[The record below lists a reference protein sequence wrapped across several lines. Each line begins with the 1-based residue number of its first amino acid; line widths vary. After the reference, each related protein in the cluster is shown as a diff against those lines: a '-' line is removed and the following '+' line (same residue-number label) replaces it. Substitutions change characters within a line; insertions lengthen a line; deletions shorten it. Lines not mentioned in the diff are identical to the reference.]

1 MSDIQNFYVGGVASI
16 GTEKQKKG
24 TGGGGFKKTIRQRQ
38 RDSGKEKEFQ
48 KTREKFEKQ
57 QKKSKDEKT
66 QLPISGAQTT
76 DFIDDLKGAAQEGLF
91 TTGNKTKA
99 FMAKY
104 GLSPSDIIDLRTGI
118 NTGLGKFITT
128 DDQSRLNKNILQ
140 ALVGDLQAE
149 GILRNFGPASGKIQK
164 IAGDIFEPGMTKY
177 DRQPLTGIPSLSPL
191 INLGMRGF
199 DLLAGGSPQGMRGIF
214 YGRNVLGLEGEDL
227 NNFAASV
234 ANDSNL
240 YNQMMTTPEMQ
251 NYQLNEFRS
260 QINKDFMANR
270 QGLDDDFV
278 AEAVETPVVTPSPGI
293 SSVPVV
299 PFPTTP
305 GLPTQPV
312 LVQGAAPSL
321 FSGFPQFN
329 LSNYAQQGIANPN
342 LINFNEALSRI
353 A

>member
-1 MSDIQNFYVGGVASI
+1 MSGIQNFYVGGVASI

-48 KTREKFEKQ
+48 KTREKFEKE

-66 QLPISGAQTT
+66 QPPISGAQTT

-128 DDQSRLNKNILQ
+128 YDQSRLNKNILQ

-177 DRQPLTGIPSLSPL
+177 DRQPLSGIPSLSPL

-199 DLLAGGSPQGMRGIF
+199 DFLAGGSPAGMRGIF
-214 YGRNVLGLEGEDL
+214 YGRNVLGLEGEELD
-227 NNFAASV
+227 NFAASV
-234 ANDSNL
+234 ANNPNL
-240 YNQMMTTPEMQ
+240 FNQMMSTPEMQ
-251 NYQLNEFRS
+251 KYQLDEFRS
-260 QINKDFMANR
+260 QINRDFMANR
-270 QGLDDDFV
+270 QGPDDDFV
-278 AEAVETPVVTPSPGI
+278 AEAAETPVVVPSPGI
-293 SSVPVV
+293 PSAPVV
-299 PFPTTP
+299 PFPIT

-312 LVQGAAPSL
+312 LVQGAAPSI
-321 FSGFPQFN
+321 FSDFPQFN

-342 LINFNEALSRI
+342 LINFNQALSRI

>member
-1 MSDIQNFYVGGVASI
+1 MSGIQNFYVGGVASI

-48 KTREKFEKQ
+48 KTREKFEKE

-76 DFIDDLKGAAQEGLF
+76 EFIEDLKDAYKSGLF
-91 TTGNKTKA
+91 TSGTKTKN

-104 GLSPSDIIDLRTGI
+104 GLSPDQIRDLRSGI
-118 NTGLGKFITT
+118 DRGLGTFISAR
-128 DDQSRLNKNILQ
+128 DQNLIGKNILQ

-149 GILRNFGPASGKIQK
+149 GILRDFGPASGKIQK
-164 IAGDIFEPGMTKY
+164 TAEDFFKPGMTKY
-177 DRQPLTGIPSLSPL
+177 DRLPLTGIPSLSPF
-191 INLGMRGF
+191 INLGMRGLDF
-199 DLLAGGSPQGMRGIF
+199 LAGGSPAGMRGIF
-214 YGRNVLGLEGEDL
+214 YGKEVLGLEGDQL

-234 ANDSNL
+234 ANNPNL
-240 YNQMMTTPEMQ
+240 YNQMMSTPEMQ

-260 QINKDFMANR
+260 QINRDFMANR
-270 QGLDDDFV
+270 QGPDDDFV
-278 AEAVETPVVTPSPGI
+278 AEAPVVMPSPGI
-293 SSVPVV
+293 PSAPVV
-299 PFPTTP
+299 PFSPIT
-305 GLPTQPV
+305 GLPTSPV

-321 FSGFPQFN
+321 FSDFPQFN